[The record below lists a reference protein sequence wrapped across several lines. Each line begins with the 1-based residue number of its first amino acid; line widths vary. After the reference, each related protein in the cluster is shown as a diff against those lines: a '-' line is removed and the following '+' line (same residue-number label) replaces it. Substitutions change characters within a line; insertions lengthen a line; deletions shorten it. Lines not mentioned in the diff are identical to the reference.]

1 MTPDDELKPGELR
14 LLEVDNPI
22 FLPINTHIRVLI
34 TSDDVLH
41 S

>member
-1 MTPDDELKPGELR
+1 MISEDDLREGQLR

-22 FLPINTHIRVLI
+22 HLPVGTHIRLLV